1 MENARILIVEDQNI
15 IALDLKNRLTS
26 LGYVVAAMLAYG
38 EEAVAQVE
46 ELRPDLV
53 LMDIVLKGEMDGVQ
67 AAEQIQ
73 KRRDLPV
80 IYLTAHSDARTLQ
93 RATITEPYG
102 YILKPFEDRELHMA
116 IEIALYKHRM
126 EGRLRE
132 QGRWFAATLKSIG
145 EGVIATDANRR
156 IKFMNPVAETLTG
169 WIEAEANGRD
179 LGQVFKVAYKEARKR
194 LTHPLVEAL
203 QEDAAIGFANQ
214 TVLISKQGK
223 EIPIDHSA
231 APIHDE
237 QRRMVGFVMVFHDIT
252 QRRRAEEKMRLAAK
266 VFESAAEGIMITDAQ
281 SHIVAVN
288 DAFTATTGHEPDEV
302 LGKTP
307 SLLQSGKHDAEFYR
321 DLWKSLKETGQ
332 WKGEI
337 WNRRKN
343 GELYPQW
350 LSINTVRDAKGGVG
364 NYVGMFTDITARK
377 QAEERLRVLAYHD
390 PLTGLPNRALFHT
403 LLNQALVKAQRHHRL
418 GAVLFIDLDR
428 FKNINDT
435 LGHPAGDLLLKE
447 AAARLLTCLRQS
459 DTTARLG
466 GDEFTIL
473 LEEIAHEQDAIIVA
487 QKILAA
493 LAEPFNLASHEVFV
507 TASIG
512 ISLFPH
518 DGGDVDALLKNADTA
533 LYRTKEQGRNG
544 YTLYT
549 AEMNATALK
558 RMALENS
565 LRRAL
570 ERREFLLHYQ
580 PRVALDTGRM
590 ICIEALLRWQH
601 PELGLVMPDQ
611 FISLAEETGLIMPIG
626 EWVLH
631 TACAQTKAWQTS
643 GFPVLRV
650 SVNLSA
656 RQFKQP
662 DLVDQVADALR
673 DTGLAPDSLEL
684 ELTESTVMQDAE
696 DAVTKLNALKQLGV
710 HLSIDDFGTGYS
722 SLEYLKHFP
731 IDILKIDRSF
741 VRDIPGDSDNGA
753 IVRAI
758 IAMAH
763 SLKIKVTA
771 EGVETAEQLGFL
783 KAYRCDEMQGYY
795 FGLPLP
801 THEFSKLF

>member
-1 MENARILIVEDQNI
+1 MGNSRILIVEDQNI
-15 IALDLKNRLTS
+15 IAMDLKNRLTTM
-26 LGYVVAAMLAYG
+26 GYVVLATVADG
-38 EEAVAQVE
+38 EEAVAKAE
-46 ELRPDLV
+46 EIRPDLV
-53 LMDIVLKGEMDGVQ
+53 LMDIVLKGSMDGVQ

-73 KRRDLPV
+73 ARCNLPV
-80 IYLTAHSDARTLQ
+80 IYLTAHSDEQTLQ
-93 RATITEPYG
+93 RATLTEPYG

-116 IEIALYKHRM
+116 IEMALYKHRI
-126 EGRLRE
+126 ETRLKE
-132 QGRWFAATLKSIG
+132 QGRWLAATLRSIG
-145 EGVIATDANRR
+145 DAVIATDAGMRV
-156 IKFMNPVAETLTG
+156 KLVNPVAESLTG
-169 WIEAEANGRD
+169 WTQAEALGRE
-179 LGQVFKVAYKEARKR
+179 LSEVFQIISGKMRAPG
-194 LTHPLVEAL
+194 TGPLVQAL
-203 QEDAAIGFANQ
+203 QENVTIGLGGQ
-214 TVLISKQGK
+214 TTLVSRGGK
-223 EIPIDHSA
+223 EIPIDNGA
-231 APIHDE
+231 APILDE
-237 QRRMVGFVMVFHDIT
+237 QGNMAGVVLVFHDIAE
-252 QRRRAEEKMRLAAK
+252 RRRAEEKMRLAAK
-266 VFESAAEGIMITDAQ
+266 VFESAAEGIMITNADIR
-281 SHIVAVN
+281 IVAVN
-288 DAFTATTGHEPDEV
+288 EAFTATTGYESDEV

-307 SLLQSGKHDAEFYR
+307 NLLKSGKHDDEFYR
-321 DLWKSLKETGQ
+321 ALWKSLNETGQ

-350 LSINTVRDAKGGVG
+350 LSINAVRDAKGAVA

-403 LLNQALVKAQRHHRL
+403 LLSQALAKAQRHHRL

-435 LGHPAGDLLLKE
+435 LGHPVGDLLLKE
-447 AAARLLTCLRQS
+447 AATRLMACLRQS
-459 DTTARLG
+459 DTIARLG

-473 LEEIAHEQDAIIVA
+473 LEEIAHERDAIIVA

-493 LAEPFNLASHEVFV
+493 LAEPFNLAGHEVFV

-518 DGGDVDALLKNADTA
+518 DGNDVEALLKNADTA

-549 AEMNATALK
+549 AEMNALALK

-565 LRRAL
+565 LRRAV
-570 ERREFLLHYQ
+570 ERSEFLLHYQ
-580 PRVALDTGRM
+580 PRVALDTGRV
-590 ICIEALLRWQH
+590 ICVEALLRWQH

-611 FISLAEETGLIMPIG
+611 FISLAEETGLIMPVG
-626 EWVLH
+626 EWVLR
-631 TACAQTKAWQTS
+631 TACAQAKAWQAS
-643 GFPVLRV
+643 GFPALRV

-656 RQFKQP
+656 RQFSQP
-662 DLVDQVADALR
+662 GIVAQVAKALSDA
-673 DTGLAPDSLEL
+673 GLAPNSLEL

-696 DAVTKLNALKQLGV
+696 DAIAKLNALKQLGV
-710 HLSIDDFGTGYS
+710 YLSIDDFGAGYS

-731 IDILKIDRSF
+731 IDTLKIDRSF
-741 VRDIPGDSDNGA
+741 VQDVPGNSDDGA

-783 KAYRCDEMQGYY
+783 RAYQCDEMQGYY
-795 FGLPLP
+795 FGMPLP
-801 THEFSKLF
+801 THEFLKLF

>member
-26 LGYVVAAMLAYG
+26 LGYVVSAMLAYG
-38 EEAVAQVE
+38 EEAVAKTE
-46 ELRPDLV
+46 EIKPDLI

-73 KRRDLPV
+73 NRYDLPI
-80 IYLTAHSDARTLQ
+80 IYLTAHSDERTLQ
-93 RATITEPYG
+93 RATVTEPYG

-116 IEIALYKHRM
+116 IEMALYKHRM
-126 EGRLRE
+126 EGRLKE
-132 QGRWFAATLKSIG
+132 QGRWLTATLRSIG
-145 EGVIATDANRR
+145 DGVIATDARMRVKLINS
-156 IKFMNPVAETLTG
+156 VAETLTG
-169 WIEAEANGRD
+169 WTQAEALGRE
-179 LGQVFKVAYKEARKR
+179 LNEVFRIANEER
-194 LTHPLVEAL
+194 PLRGTSPLNQAL
-203 QEDAAIGFANQ
+203 QENTTIG
-214 TVLISKQGK
+214 LGKQATLLPRNG
-223 EIPIDHSA
+223 EAIPIDNSA
-231 APIHDE
+231 APILDE
-237 QRRMVGFVMVFHDIT
+237 QGNMAGVVLIFHDIVE
-252 QRRRAEEKMRLAAK
+252 RRRAEEKMRLAAK

-288 DAFTATTGHEPDEV
+288 EAFTATTGYEQDEA

-307 SLLQSGKHDAEFYR
+307 SLLQSGKHDDEFYR

-403 LLNQALVKAQRHHRL
+403 LLNQALAKAQRHHRL

-435 LGHPAGDLLLKE
+435 LGHAIGDLLLKE
-447 AAARLLTCLRQS
+447 VAARLLTCLRQS
-459 DTTARLG
+459 DTIARLG

-487 QKILAA
+487 QKTLAV
-493 LAEPFNLASHEVFV
+493 LAEPFNLAGNEVFV

-512 ISLFPH
+512 LSLFPH
-518 DGGDVDALLKNADTA
+518 DGSDVEALLKNADTA

-570 ERREFLLHYQ
+570 ERQEFLLYYQ
-580 PRVALDTGRM
+580 PRVALDTGHM
-590 ICIEALLRWQH
+590 LCIEALLRWQH
-601 PELGLVMPDQ
+601 PELGLVLPDQ
-611 FISLAEETGLIMPIG
+611 FIGLAEETGLIMPIG

-631 TACAQTKAWQTS
+631 TACAQTKAWQAS
-643 GFPVLRV
+643 GFPALRV

-662 DLVDQVADALR
+662 TLVDQVAGVLR
-673 DTGLAPDSLEL
+673 DTGLAPGSLEL

-696 DAVTKLNALKQLGV
+696 DAITKLNALKRLGV

-741 VRDIPGDSDNGA
+741 VQDIPGDSDNGA

-783 KAYRCDEMQGYY
+783 RAYQCDEMQGYY

-801 THEFSKLF
+801 THEFLKLF

>member
-1 MENARILIVEDQNI
+1 MENSRILIVEDQNI

-26 LGYVVAAMLAYG
+26 LGYTVPAMLAYG
-38 EEAVAQVE
+38 EEAVARAE

-73 KRRDLPV
+73 KRRDLPI
-80 IYLTAHSDARTLQ
+80 IYLTAHSDEQTLQ

-116 IEIALYKHRM
+116 IEMALYKHRM
-126 EGRLRE
+126 EGRLKE
-132 QGRWFAATLKSIG
+132 QGRWLAATLRSIG
-145 EGVIATDANRR
+145 DGVIATDAQKR
-156 IKFMNPVAETLTG
+156 IKFINAVAESLTG
-169 WIEAEANGRD
+169 WTQAEALGRE
-179 LGQVFKVAYKEARKR
+179 LGEAFRIISGKMR
-194 LTHPLVEAL
+194 APGTGPLVQAL
-203 QEDAAIGFANQ
+203 QENVTIGVGGQ
-214 TVLISKQGK
+214 TTLVSRDGK
-223 EIPIDHSA
+223 EIPIDNSA
-231 APIHDE
+231 APILDE
-237 QRRMVGFVMVFHDIT
+237 QGNMAGVVLVFHDIT
-252 QRRRAEEKMRLAAK
+252 ERRRAEEKMRLAAK

-281 SHIVAVN
+281 TRIVAVN
-288 DAFTATTGHEPDEV
+288 EAFTATTGYEQDEV

-364 NYVGMFTDITARK
+364 NYVGMFSDITARK

-403 LLNQALVKAQRHHRL
+403 LLNQALAKAQRHHRL

-435 LGHPAGDLLLKE
+435 LGHPIGDLLLKE
-447 AAARLLTCLRQS
+447 VAARLLTCLRQS
-459 DTTARLG
+459 DTIARLG

-473 LEEIAHEQDAIIVA
+473 LEEVAHEQDAIIVA
-487 QKILAA
+487 QKTLAV
-493 LAEPFNLASHEVFV
+493 LAEPFNLAGNEVFV

-518 DGGDVDALLKNADTA
+518 DGSDVEALLKNADTA

-570 ERREFLLHYQ
+570 ERQEFLLYYQ
-580 PRVALDTGRM
+580 PRVALDTGHM
-590 ICIEALLRWQH
+590 LCIEALLRWQH
-601 PELGLVMPDQ
+601 PELGLVLPDQ
-611 FISLAEETGLIMPIG
+611 FIGLAEETGLIMPIG
-626 EWVLH
+626 EWVLR
-631 TACAQTKAWQTS
+631 TACAQTKAWQAS
-643 GFPVLRV
+643 GFPALRV

-662 DLVDQVADALR
+662 TLVDQVAGAQR
-673 DTGLAPDSLEL
+673 DTVLAPGSLEL

-696 DAVTKLNALKQLGV
+696 DAITKLNALKRLGV

-741 VRDIPGDSDNGA
+741 VQGIPGDSDNGA
-753 IVRAI
+753 IVRAV

-783 KAYRCDEMQGYY
+783 RAYRCDEMQGYY

-801 THEFSKLF
+801 THEFLKLF